1 MIYFD
6 NAATT
11 KVDQDVLN
19 AYLEVL
25 TKYYANPSSP
35 HMFAKEVENI
45 YLKAKK
51 QILACLSLNDAY
63 KVVMT
68 SGATEA
74 NNLAIIGYVLMHKN
88 NGDHIICSNI
98 EHSSISNAFEY
109 LKEEHGIKVDYVDVD
124 EKGHVNLNKLKELIN
139 DKTLLVSIMGVNN
152 EIGSKNDIKAIAD
165 IIKSANSKCKFH
177 CDAVQAI
184 NKVNIDLKYCDLI
197 TISSHKIHGLKG
209 CGALILK
216 NDITLH
222 SLNFGGGQEW
232 GIRSGTNDVANAVA
246 LAVALRKGKQNFEIN
261 FKHVKALHD
270 YLYDYL
276 YNHVNDYELNS
287 NKDDSPYILNFS
299 LKNKKASVVVE
310 FLSMNGIMVST
321 ASACSSKKESFSK
334 TVKNLNKDKQIYQNT
349 IRVSFDIKN
358 TLDEV
363 KQFITLLNQ
372 AIGGIRS

>member
-11 KVDQDVLN
+11 KVDQEVLN

-25 TKYYANPSSP
+25 NKYYANPSSP
-35 HMFAKEVENI
+35 HTFAKEVENI

-51 QILACLSLNDAY
+51 QILACLNLNDVY
-63 KVVMT
+63 KVIMT

-74 NNLAIIGYVLMHKN
+74 NNLAVIGYVLMHKN

-109 LKEEHGIKVDYVDVD
+109 LKDEYGIKIDYVEVD
-124 EKGHVNLNKLKELIN
+124 RNGHVNLDKLKELIN
-139 DKTLLVSIMGVNN
+139 DRTLLVSIMGVNN
-152 EIGSKNDIKAIAD
+152 EIGTINDIKAIYD
-165 IIKSANSKCKFH
+165 VIKAKNSKCKFH

-222 SLNFGGGQEW
+222 PLVFGGGQEW

-246 LAVALRKGKQNFEIN
+246 LAVALRKGKQNFAAN
-261 FKHVKALHD
+261 FKHVKVLYD

-276 YNHVNDYELNS
+276 NGCFNDYEINS
-287 NKDDSPYILNFS
+287 SKDGSPYILNFS

-310 FLSMNGIMVST
+310 SLSMNGVMVST
-321 ASACSSKKESFSK
+321 ASACSSKKEAFSK
-334 TVKNLNKDKQIYQNT
+334 TVRNLNKDKQIYQNT
-349 IRVSFDIKN
+349 IRVSFNREN

-363 KQFITLLNQ
+363 KQFIIILSQ